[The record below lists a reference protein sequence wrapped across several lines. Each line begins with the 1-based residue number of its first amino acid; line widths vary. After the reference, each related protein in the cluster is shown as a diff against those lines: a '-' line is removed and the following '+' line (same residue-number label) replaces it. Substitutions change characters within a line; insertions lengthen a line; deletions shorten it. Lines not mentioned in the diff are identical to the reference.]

1 MKDDVFLKKSVEEA
15 DKILKKFFNSI
26 QKRGN
31 EGVYIMIYQ
40 GEALY
45 HDYNVENYNE
55 IYDNLTNMMDVVI
68 RKDYEN
74 Y

>member
-45 HDYNVENYNE
+45 YDYNVENYNE